1 MSEQEEIAQFLR
13 LEYGEKNLP
22 HAANQLRVSNH
33 GPYATLDT
41 GTWNGQ
47 ITVVGVRFHD
57 GEYELRDYENHS
69 RRYTTFDQ
77 MKEGL
82 AAFLESVK
90 EDELD
95 RAVKEATTHGRGIR

>member
-13 LEYGEKNLP
+13 LEYGDKKLP
-22 HAANQLRVSNH
+22 HASNQLRVSH
-33 GPYATLDT
+33 KGPFATLDT

-69 RRYTTFDQ
+69 RQYKTFDQ

-82 AAFLESVK
+82 AALLESVK
-90 EDELD
+90 EEQLD
-95 RAVKEATTHGRGIR
+95 RAVKEATPHGRGIR